1 MSGEISLYLNIILT
15 MLVIGHI
22 FRTNRPKYWIFI
34 ILISGILGAVIYFI
48 FEILPELLGRPRTHS
63 IVRRAKQN
71 LNRKA
76 DIETLEKRQEF
87 TGSIDATRHLANT
100 LIENNRAEEAIAH
113 YKNILTGIYHD
124 DPDLLLGLAE
134 AQFAHTVYDDC
145 IATLDYL
152 RERNP
157 QYLST
162 NGHLIYAISLEE
174 CNRIDEAF
182 HEYEALITYFI
193 GAEAKYRYASLLENE
208 SRHKEALDIFQ
219 DILIASEV
227 APDHYRQAQH
237 EWLSKS
243 KKAIKRLSSASSD

>member
-48 FEILPELLGRPRTHS
+48 FEILPELLGRPRAHR
-63 IVRRAKQN
+63 IIRQAKQN

-124 DPDLLLGLAE
+124 DPDLLLGLSGSTIRPYSIRRLYRHLGLSE
-134 AQFAHTVYDDC
+134 GEKSTIYSQPMVTSSMLCHLKN
-145 IATLDYL
+145 AT
-152 RERNP
+152 
-157 QYLST
+157 
-162 NGHLIYAISLEE
+162 
-174 CNRIDEAF
+174 
-182 HEYEALITYFI
+182 
-193 GAEAKYRYASLLENE
+193 E
-208 SRHKEALDIFQ
+208 SKRHFMNM
-219 DILIASEV
+219 
-227 APDHYRQAQH
+227 R
-237 EWLSKS
+237 
-243 KKAIKRLSSASSD
+243 R

>member
-48 FEILPELLGRPRTHS
+48 FEILPELLGRPRAHK
-63 IVRRAKQN
+63 IIRQAKYN

-76 DIETLEKRQEF
+76 NIETLEKRQEF

-100 LIENNRAEEAIAH
+100 LIENGRTEEAVSH
-113 YKNILTGIYHD
+113 YKNILTGIYRE

-134 AQFAHTVYDDC
+134 AQFAHTTYEDC
-145 IATLDYL
+145 ITTLDYL
-152 RERNP
+152 REKNP
-157 QYLST
+157 QYTSA
-162 NGHLIYAISLEE
+162 NGHLIYAMSLEK
-174 CNRIDEAF
+174 CNRIEEAF
-182 HEYEALITYFI
+182 HEYEALTGYFI
-193 GAEAKYRYASLLENE
+193 GAEAKYHFAKLLETE
-208 SRHKEALDIFQ
+208 LRHEDALIIYQ
-219 DILIASEV
+219 DILTAAEIAPE
-227 APDHYRQAQH
+227 HYRQAQQ

-243 KKAIKRLSSASSD
+243 KQAIKRLNTLSA